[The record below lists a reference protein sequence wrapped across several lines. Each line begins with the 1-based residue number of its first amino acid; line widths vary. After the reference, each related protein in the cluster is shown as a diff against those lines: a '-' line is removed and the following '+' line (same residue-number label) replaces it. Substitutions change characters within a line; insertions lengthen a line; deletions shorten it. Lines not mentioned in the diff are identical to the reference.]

1 MRYDTIIIGGGLSG
15 LTCGIALAQAG
26 KKVAVVAAGQSTLHF
41 NSGSISLLGYDAEG
55 KTVANP
61 LDAIS
66 KLPESHP
73 YHHINNVAERAA
85 EAAKL
90 LADAGLKFN
99 GNAQANH
106 FRLSP
111 IGIQKPAWLTLDGLV
126 HSKEEGKL
134 GYKKVTIANI
144 RGFLDLPTEFLTDNL
159 RKLGVEVELKE
170 FVTDTLDFARHSP
183 CELRA
188 TNIAKYLNDDANL
201 AKVAQAINALKATG
215 EAILLPAVLGIAD
228 AETVEKL
235 RKQVNKPV
243 EFVATM
249 PPSVPGVRIQAQLVR
264 RLQSL
269 GGFFFRSD
277 TVKNGKIEGG
287 KVASVETVNL
297 EDETLYADNYVLC
310 SGSFQSRGLMS
321 NYDSIYEPVFGLD
334 VEAAKN
340 RADWHKDYV
349 FDAQPYMSFG
359 VKTDEK
365 LHPFLNG
372 KPVQN
377 LYAAGSV
384 LCGHNAIKLDDATG
398 VAMITALEVAHNILS
413 K

>member
-55 KTVANP
+55 KTVVNP

-73 YHHINNVAERAA
+73 YHHVNNVAERAA

-99 GNAQANH
+99 GNVQANH

-126 HSKEEGKL
+126 TSKEEGKL

-215 EAILLPAVLGIAD
+215 EVILLPAVLGIAD

-264 RLQSL
+264 QLQSL

-287 KVASVETVNL
+287 KVASVETENL

-340 RADWHKDYV
+340 RADWHEDYV

>member
-55 KTVANP
+55 KAVVNP

-73 YHHINNVAERAA
+73 YHHVNNVAERAA

-126 HSKEEGKL
+126 TSKEEGKL
-134 GYKKVTIANI
+134 DYKKVTIANI

-215 EAILLPAVLGIAD
+215 EVILLPAVLGIAD

-287 KVASVETVNL
+287 KVASVETENL

-340 RADWHKDYV
+340 RADWHEDYV